1 MIRKLIMCEISKSQI
16 GKNLE
21 KIKKGKKGGWSENFL
36 PKFAENAT
44 FLSDSQRFSASFLKG

>member
-21 KIKKGKKGGWSENFL
+21 KIKKGKKGRVERELFTKIREKRDL
-36 PKFAENAT
+36 FV
-44 FLSDSQRFSASFLKG
+44 

>member
-21 KIKKGKKGGWSENFL
+21 KIKKGKKGGRSENFL
-36 PKFAENAT
+36 PKFAENVT
-44 FLSDSQRFSASFLKG
+44 FLSDSQRFSASFLRG